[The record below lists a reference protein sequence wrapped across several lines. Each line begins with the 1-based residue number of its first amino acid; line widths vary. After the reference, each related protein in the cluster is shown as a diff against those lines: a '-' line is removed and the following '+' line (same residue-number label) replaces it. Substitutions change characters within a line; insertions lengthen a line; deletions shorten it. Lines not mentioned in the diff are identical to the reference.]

1 MKIKDYK
8 DNEERYLKWDKAKGM
23 FISSQNYE
31 YNTQSTYLYYLL
43 NGFSISDINDIKWV
57 DSQRVLSTPI
67 ERTRKKCIPIR
78 K

>member
-1 MKIKDYK
+1 
-8 DNEERYLKWDKAKGM
+8 M

-67 ERTRKKCIPIR
+67 ERTRQNVYLSENEWVYKKQVQMQT
-78 K
+78 